1 MLRELT
7 LENFKAF
14 RQRAVMPMAPITL
27 IFGENSAGK
36 SSILQSLALLKQS
49 WEQLPTDQF
58 LLFKPRHPIVDLG
71 SYAEAVY
78 GHDAEL
84 PMTFGLA
91 VAQEQQ
97 VHRLEFEFR
106 HDPETTNARLVGA
119 AIPLNDQEYLARYTW
134 VDAIPDERLRSMD
147 AVVYG
152 FEGIGAAGALRGS
165 ALTQSEFH
173 WKRAYDSLKQSLP
186 RLNTAIENDYGD
198 DFVGVGFDID
208 TGQFAGDIPRML
220 EFLRMP
226 RPIREGRCT
235 IKDYIAWITSCF
247 LDSVIDLAGLFRPTF
262 VLGSLPMAQSA
273 NPNELLISGC
283 AALRNLLASLVPLG
297 PVRSGPRRWY
307 EQYSVSV
314 NHVGYE
320 GSYAPQLLLTADD
333 DRQQVNYWLDRLGI
347 GYEIAL
353 EPLTPDLFAVK
364 LIDTRSSGKI
374 EVSMANV
381 GYGVSQVLPIITQSL
396 ISKGALITV
405 EQPELHIHPRL
416 QAELG
421 DLFAA
426 GIKPP
431 YNNQFIIE
439 THSEHLILRLQ
450 RLVRTGVLTPDQ
462 ISVLFVL
469 RGKEDRGSEVVR
481 LRLDEE
487 GDFIDEWPGGF
498 FPERLNELL

>member
-1 MLRELT
+1 MVS
-7 LENFKAF
+7 KA
-14 RQRAVMPMAPITL
+14 
-27 IFGENSAGK
+27 
-36 SSILQSLALLKQS
+36 LAQ
-49 WEQLPTDQF
+49 PG
-58 LLFKPRHPIVDLG
+58 P
-71 SYAEAVY
+71 A
-78 GHDAEL
+78 
-84 PMTFGLA
+84 
-91 VAQEQQ
+91 
-97 VHRLEFEFR
+97 
-106 HDPETTNARLVGA
+106 
-119 AIPLNDQEYLARYTW
+119 
-134 VDAIPDERLRSMD
+134 
-147 AVVYG
+147 
-152 FEGIGAAGALRGS
+152 GS

-273 NPNELLISGC
+273 NPNELLIGGC

-333 DRQQVNYWLDRLGI
+333 DREQVNYWLDRLGI

-439 THSEHLILRLQ
+439 TH
-450 RLVRTGVLTPDQ
+450 
-462 ISVLFVL
+462 
-469 RGKEDRGSEVVR
+469 
-481 LRLDEE
+481 
-487 GDFIDEWPGGF
+487 
-498 FPERLNELL
+498 

>member
-1 MLRELT
+1 M
-7 LENFKAF
+7 
-14 RQRAVMPMAPITL
+14 
-27 IFGENSAGK
+27 
-36 SSILQSLALLKQS
+36 
-49 WEQLPTDQF
+49 
-58 LLFKPRHPIVDLG
+58 
-71 SYAEAVY
+71 
-78 GHDAEL
+78 
-84 PMTFGLA
+84 
-91 VAQEQQ
+91 
-97 VHRLEFEFR
+97 
-106 HDPETTNARLVGA
+106 
-119 AIPLNDQEYLARYTW
+119 
-134 VDAIPDERLRSMD
+134 
-147 AVVYG
+147 
-152 FEGIGAAGALRGS
+152 
-165 ALTQSEFH
+165 
-173 WKRAYDSLKQSLP
+173 
-186 RLNTAIENDYGD
+186 
-198 DFVGVGFDID
+198 
-208 TGQFAGDIPRML
+208 
-220 EFLRMP
+220 
-226 RPIREGRCT
+226 
-235 IKDYIAWITSCF
+235 
-247 LDSVIDLAGLFRPTF
+247 AGLFRPTF

-273 NPNELLISGC
+273 NPNELLIGGC

-333 DRQQVNYWLDRLGI
+333 DREQVNYWLDRLGI